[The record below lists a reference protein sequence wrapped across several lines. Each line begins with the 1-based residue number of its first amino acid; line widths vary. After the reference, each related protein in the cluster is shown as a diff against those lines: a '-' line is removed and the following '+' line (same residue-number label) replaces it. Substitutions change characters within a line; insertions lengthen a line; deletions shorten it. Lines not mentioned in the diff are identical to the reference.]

1 MNLKKYSAFI
11 LMLFCTTFLMA
22 QTEKRFSLS
31 FSNIPLSEAMPK
43 VEKASGYTFFYNPTE
58 VNIKVKV
65 SLSVQNET
73 VRKAMDKML
82 NPVGIGFE
90 ITNSQ
95 IVLFPNNKKNTE
107 TQGSKVTVKG
117 QLFL

>member
-43 VEKASGYTFFYNPTE
+43 VEKASGYTFF
-58 VNIKVKV
+58 
-65 SLSVQNET
+65 L
-73 VRKAMDKML
+73 
-82 NPVGIGFE
+82 
-90 ITNSQ
+90 
-95 IVLFPNNKKNTE
+95 
-107 TQGSKVTVKG
+107 
-117 QLFL
+117 

>member
-58 VNIKVKV
+58 VNAEFN
-65 SLSVQNET
+65 LQMQQNS
-73 VRKAMDKML
+73 D
-82 NPVGIGFE
+82 
-90 ITNSQ
+90 
-95 IVLFPNNKKNTE
+95 
-107 TQGSKVTVKG
+107 
-117 QLFL
+117 

>member
-43 VEKASGYTFFYNPTE
+43 VEKASGYKGGKTKR
-58 VNIKVKV
+58 VNMW
-65 SLSVQNET
+65 SV
-73 VRKAMDKML
+73 
-82 NPVGIGFE
+82 
-90 ITNSQ
+90 
-95 IVLFPNNKKNTE
+95 
-107 TQGSKVTVKG
+107 
-117 QLFL
+117 

>member
-43 VEKASGYTFFYNPTE
+43 VEKASGYTFFIIPLKSILRLRLAFPYRMKLFARLW
-58 VNIKVKV
+58 IKC
-65 SLSVQNET
+65 
-73 VRKAMDKML
+73 
-82 NPVGIGFE
+82 
-90 ITNSQ
+90 
-95 IVLFPNNKKNTE
+95 
-107 TQGSKVTVKG
+107 
-117 QLFL
+117 

>member
-43 VEKASGYTFFYNPTE
+43 VEKASG
-58 VNIKVKV
+58 
-65 SLSVQNET
+65 
-73 VRKAMDKML
+73 
-82 NPVGIGFE
+82 
-90 ITNSQ
+90 
-95 IVLFPNNKKNTE
+95 
-107 TQGSKVTVKG
+107 
-117 QLFL
+117 